1 MENPKKVA
9 KHRAKRR
16 RKTRTSAKKK
26 KKKKRWIRGK
36 EGIEENGIF
45 KKFVR
50 KM

>member
-26 KKKKRWIRGK
+26 KKRWIRGK

>member
-9 KHRAKRR
+9 KYRAKRR
-16 RKTRTSAKKK
+16 RKTRTSAK

>member
-16 RKTRTSAKKK
+16 GKTRTSAKKK
-26 KKKKRWIRGK
+26 EKKRWIRGK

-45 KKFVR
+45 KKYVR